1 MLRGEERR
9 RERRDGKDLLEPEK
23 APLWTLRA
31 VPTGVFREDGSDGMA
46 GELSAAAKR
55 FDLGAGIFTDRS
67 NFGSYSNAAVDDGDE
82 LDGKDDGSGGIG
94 LAEMLWLLAAS
105 GGLRALRG
113 ADTVS
118 RLASAE

>member
-1 MLRGEERR
+1 
-9 RERRDGKDLLEPEK
+9 
-23 APLWTLRA
+23 
-31 VPTGVFREDGSDGMA
+31 MA

-67 NFGSYSNAAVDDGDE
+67 NFGSYSNAAVDDGDGI
-82 LDGKDDGSGGIG
+82 DGKDDGPGGVG

-105 GGLRALRG
+105 GGLRSLKG

-118 RLASAE
+118 RLASAEYWD